1 MINSEDTTQL
11 ISLSR
16 DCEVISVPYGE
27 KEILKE
33 GTEVQIMQAL
43 GGSYTVY
50 TVEGMFRINGTN
62 ADAIGKEVEKPPSL
76 PENITD
82 DEFEEK
88 VWDQMK
94 TVFDPEIP
102 INVVDLG
109 LIYDCRLNKSEDD
122 NFIIEVD
129 MTLTAPGCGMAD
141 VLVADIQERVEMMP
155 RVVSVKVELVLDP
168 PWSMEMMSEAA
179 RLEAGLIYLTET
191 LHINPIGII
200 HRG

>member
-76 PENITD
+76 PQNITD

-179 RLEAGLIYLTET
+179 RLEAGLIQLTET
-191 LHINPIGII
+191 LHINPIGIV
-200 HRG
+200 HHG

>member
-1 MINSEDTTQL
+1 MNTTDETNKL

-50 TVEGMFRINGTN
+50 TTEGMFRINGTN
-62 ADAIGKEVEKPPSL
+62 ADAIGKEVEKPPTL
-76 PENITD
+76 PDNITD

-88 VWDQMK
+88 IWDQMK

-102 INVVDLG
+102 INVVAVSYTHL
-109 LIYDCRLNKSEDD
+109 
-122 NFIIEVD
+122 
-129 MTLTAPGCGMAD
+129 TLPTKA
-141 VLVADIQERVEMMP
+141 
-155 RVVSVKVELVLDP
+155 
-168 PWSMEMMSEAA
+168 
-179 RLEAGLIYLTET
+179 
-191 LHINPIGII
+191 
-200 HRG
+200 

>member
-109 LIYDCRLNKSEDD
+109 LIYDCRLNKSEDN

-141 VLVADIQERVEMMP
+141 VLVADIQERLEMMP

-179 RLEAGLIYLTET
+179 RLEAGLIQLTET
-191 LHINPIGII
+191 LHINPIGIV
-200 HRG
+200 HHG

>member
-141 VLVADIQERVEMMP
+141 VLVADIQERLEMMP

-179 RLEAGLIYLTET
+179 RLEAGLIQLTET

-200 HRG
+200 HDG

>member
-1 MINSEDTTQL
+1 MNTTDETNKL

-50 TVEGMFRINGTN
+50 TTEGMFRINGTN
-62 ADAIGKEVEKPPSL
+62 ADAIGKEVEKPPTL
-76 PENITD
+76 PDNITD

-88 VWDQMK
+88 IWDQMK

-109 LIYDCRLNKSEDD
+109 LIYNCRLDKSEND
-122 NFIIEVD
+122 NFVIEVD
-129 MTLTAPGCGMAD
+129 MTLTAPGCGMGPVIAQD
-141 VLVADIQERVEMMP
+141 VEDKVSGISFVDDVMVEVVWEPLWNQDMMTEEA
-155 RVVSVKVELVLDP
+155 KLKLG
-168 PWSMEMMSEAA
+168 MM
-179 RLEAGLIYLTET
+179 
-191 LHINPIGII
+191 
-200 HRG
+200 

>member
-155 RVVSVKVELVLDP
+155 RVVSVKVELVHDP

-179 RLEAGLIYLTET
+179 RLEAGLIQLTET
-191 LHINPIGII
+191 LHINPIGIV
-200 HRG
+200 HHG

>member
-16 DCEVISVPYGE
+16 DCEVISVPYGD

-179 RLEAGLIYLTET
+179 RLEAGLISSQK
-191 LHINPIGII
+191 HFI
-200 HRG
+200 

>member
-109 LIYDCRLNKSEDD
+109 LIYDCRLNKSEDN

-141 VLVADIQERVEMMP
+141 VLVADIQERIEMMP

-179 RLEAGLIYLTET
+179 RLEAGLI
-191 LHINPIGII
+191 
-200 HRG
+200 

>member
-179 RLEAGLIYLTET
+179 RLEAGLIQLTET

-200 HRG
+200 HHG

>member
-27 KEILKE
+27 KEMLKE

-179 RLEAGLIYLTET
+179 RLEAGLIQLTET
-191 LHINPIGII
+191 LHINPIGIV
-200 HRG
+200 HHG

>member
-155 RVVSVKVELVLDP
+155 RVTSVKVELVLDP

-179 RLEAGLIYLTET
+179 RLEAGLIQLTET

-200 HRG
+200 HHG

>member
-1 MINSEDTTQL
+1 MNTLDDSNQL
-11 ISLSR
+11 ISLNR
-16 DCEVISVPYGE
+16 DCDVISVPYGE
-27 KEILKE
+27 KETLKE

-50 TVEGMFRINGTN
+50 TTEGMFRISGTN
-62 ADAIGKEVEKPPSL
+62 ADAIGKEVEKPPTL
-76 PENITD
+76 PEDISD
-82 DEFEEK
+82 DDFEEK

-109 LIYDCRLNKSEDD
+109 LIYDCRLNKSSDD

-141 VLVADIQERVEMMP
+141 VLVADIKERIEMLP
-155 RVVSVKVELVLDP
+155 RIETASVELVLDP

-179 RLEAGLIYLTET
+179 RLEAGLI
-191 LHINPIGII
+191 
-200 HRG
+200 

>member
-179 RLEAGLIYLTET
+179 RLEAGLIQLTET
-191 LHINPIGII
+191 LHINPIGIV
-200 HRG
+200 HHG

>member
-1 MINSEDTTQL
+1 MTNTDEMNKL

-27 KEILKE
+27 KETLKQ

-50 TVEGMFRINGTN
+50 TTEGMFRINGTN
-62 ADAIGKEVEKPPSL
+62 ADAIGKEVEKPPTL
-76 PENITD
+76 PDNITD

-88 VWDQMK
+88 IWDQMK

-109 LIYDCRLNKSEDD
+109 LIYDCRLDKSENDS
-122 NFIIEVD
+122 FVIEVD

-141 VLVADIQERVEMMP
+141 VLVADIQERIEMLP
-155 RVVSVKVELVLDP
+155 RVESVKVELVLDP

-179 RLEAGLIYLTET
+179 RLEAGLIQLTKT
-191 LHINPIGII
+191 LHVDPIWII
-200 HRG
+200 QHR

>member
-109 LIYDCRLNKSEDD
+109 LIYDCRLNKSKDD

-179 RLEAGLIYLTET
+179 RLEAGLIQLTET

-200 HRG
+200 HHG

>member
-16 DCEVISVPYGE
+16 DCEVISVPYGD

-179 RLEAGLIYLTET
+179 RLEAGLIQLTET

-200 HRG
+200 HHG

>member
-62 ADAIGKEVEKPPSL
+62 ADAIGKEVEKPPSV

-179 RLEAGLIYLTET
+179 RLEAGLIQLTET
-191 LHINPIGII
+191 LHINPIGIV
-200 HRG
+200 HHG

>member
-94 TVFDPEIP
+94 TVNSFHLIP
-102 INVVDLG
+102 YFLFK
-109 LIYDCRLNKSEDD
+109 LIVC
-122 NFIIEVD
+122 
-129 MTLTAPGCGMAD
+129 
-141 VLVADIQERVEMMP
+141 DILWKRGWFLHLFTNGICIGAIDSKHSLDSIDRV
-155 RVVSVKVELVLDP
+155 R
-168 PWSMEMMSEAA
+168 
-179 RLEAGLIYLTET
+179 TT
-191 LHINPIGII
+191 
-200 HRG
+200 

>member
-1 MINSEDTTQL
+1 ML
-11 ISLSR
+11 
-16 DCEVISVPYGE
+16 
-27 KEILKE
+27 
-33 GTEVQIMQAL
+33 AL

-50 TVEGMFRINGTN
+50 TVEGMFRINGIN
-62 ADAIGKEVEKPPSL
+62 ADAIGKVEKPSL

-109 LIYDCRLNKSEDD
+109 PNYDCRLNKSEDD

-168 PWSMEMMSEAA
+168 PGAWK
-179 RLEAGLIYLTET
+179 
-191 LHINPIGII
+191 
-200 HRG
+200 